1 MSNMLI
7 ALEITALGMGLV
19 FATILLLWWMI
30 HALTSVTAEKD
41 SPSRPEEPDSIVTDS
56 ASTIDGE
63 LKAQAAAVAV
73 AIALAEQQASAAHP
87 LSIPPTAMV
96 SAWQLGMRTRQMYQ
110 KGIPTRRQPRE
121 TGR

>member
-30 HALTSVTAEKD
+30 HALTSVTAQKD
-41 SPSRPEEPDSIVTDS
+41 SPSRQNEPVSAITDS
-56 ASTIDGE
+56 TSPIDGE

-73 AIALAEQQASAAHP
+73 AIALAELQASAAHP

>member
-1 MSNMLI
+1 MSDMLI

-19 FATILLLWWMI
+19 FATIVLLWGMI
-30 HALTSVTAEKD
+30 HALTSVTAQKD
-41 SPSRPEEPDSIVTDS
+41 SPSRQNEPDSAIADA
-56 ASTIDGE
+56 ASTIDRE

-87 LSIPPTAMV
+87 LSIPPAAMV

-121 TGR
+121 TGH

>member
-19 FATILLLWWMI
+19 FATIVLLWWMI
-30 HALTSVTAEKD
+30 HALTSVTAEAD
-41 SPSRPEEPDSIVTDS
+41 SPSRPDEADSATTDS
-56 ASTIDGE
+56 AATIDRE
-63 LKAQAAAVAV
+63 LKAQAAAAAV

-87 LSIPPTAMV
+87 LSIPPAAMV

-110 KGIPTRRQPRE
+110 KGIPTRRPPRE

>member
-19 FATILLLWWMI
+19 FATILLLWWLI

-41 SPSRPEEPDSIVTDS
+41 SPAQQKEPDSATTDS
-56 ASTIDGE
+56 ASTTDGD
-63 LKAQAAAVAV
+63 LKARAAAVAV
-73 AIALAEQQASAAHP
+73 AIALAEQQAFAAHP
-87 LSIPPTAMV
+87 LSMPPAAMV

-121 TGR
+121 QGR

>member
-1 MSNMLI
+1 MSNMQI

-19 FATILLLWWMI
+19 FAMILLVWWMI

-41 SPSRPEEPDSIVTDS
+41 NPSRQEEPNSTITDS
-56 ASTIDGE
+56 GSTTDE
-63 LKAQAAAVAV
+63 DLKARAAAVAV

-87 LSIPPTAMV
+87 LSMPPTAMV

-110 KGIPTRRQPRE
+110 KGIPTQRHPRE